1 MVSASRRARNSGQ
14 GRAERPPTRDR
25 RVSQKDAEKPRHNDD
40 DFGKKSSRVILARL
54 LL

>member
-25 RVSQKDAEKPRHNDD
+25 RVSQKDAEKPRHF